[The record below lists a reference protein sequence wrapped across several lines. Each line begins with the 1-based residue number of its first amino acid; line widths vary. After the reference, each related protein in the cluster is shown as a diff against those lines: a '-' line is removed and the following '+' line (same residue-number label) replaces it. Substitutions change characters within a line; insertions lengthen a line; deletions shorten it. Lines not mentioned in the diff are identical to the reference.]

1 MTNPGSEV
9 FRKGGQKMCFT
20 HGVYTA
26 CGKHNFALGVEVRTG
41 NVHDSVI
48 FNPLYAQVANAKKFI
63 KMFQDSK
70 IRVSYSIIRLVTN
83 NGGRD
88 K

>member
-1 MTNPGSEV
+1 MY
-9 FRKGGQKMCFT
+9 FA

-41 NVHDSVI
+41 NVHDDSVI